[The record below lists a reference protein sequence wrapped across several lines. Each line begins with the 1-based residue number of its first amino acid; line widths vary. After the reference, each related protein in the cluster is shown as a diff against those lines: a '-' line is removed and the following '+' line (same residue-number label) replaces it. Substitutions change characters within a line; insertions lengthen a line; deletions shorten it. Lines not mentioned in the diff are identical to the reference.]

1 MSGSVSS
8 SSGVLQGSRYAQ
20 SLRQLPKD
28 GAQCAVPE
36 LFHQVYAPVGNSILL
51 SALIASLPPILLA
64 LLLAVMRV
72 APWRAAIAGATT
84 AFALAWLV
92 WGMPLSLTVAAATHG
107 MAYGLWP
114 ISWIVVSAVFF
125 YNLSV
130 ESGDFDVIR
139 RSLARLT
146 GDRRIQV
153 LLVAFCFGALIEGI
167 AGFGAPVAITA
178 AMLAGLGFEAVTA
191 AVLALIANTA
201 PVAFGSLGI
210 PVTTLG
216 GLLAPML
223 NSDAQTTTRALSA
236 MVGRQL
242 PIFSLL
248 IPAYLVTLYAGW
260 RRMLEVWPAVLTAG
274 LTFAIAQFTISNV
287 VGPELTDTLA
297 ALVSLA
303 SVALLL
309 RVWQPATEYH
319 GDLPTSSSSGDAA
332 GASDSGGRVV
342 RAYATYGI
350 LVIAVLIGQSGNFA
364 VMSKVPPPANVTA
377 LLRCGQI
384 GNKLCPEPWI
394 GESAATAPQGFRFP
408 VWEFGWPGA
417 YRVDNSKL
425 VALVQREAPVVAAS
439 SPYPLTFRLDFVAAA
454 GTLVLLSAL
463 LAFVPMVVCGLRPAA
478 LGRVFLQTLRQLRLP
493 ILTIAFILSIATVMN
508 YSGMTSS
515 MALALARTGWW
526 FPFFSAWLG
535 MIGVFL
541 TGSDTASNTLFGP
554 LQATTAQVAG
564 LNPIL
569 MGATNSSA
577 GVMGKMISPQNLSVG
592 AAGVGAVGR
601 EGEILR
607 RVLIHSIVLTT
618 LMGLLAML
626 QAYVV
631 PWMVPT
637 LAR

>member
-1 MSGSVSS
+1 MS
-8 SSGVLQGSRYAQ
+8 
-20 SLRQLPKD
+20 D
-28 GAQCAVPE
+28 
-36 LFHQVYAPVGNSILL
+36 LFHQVYSPVAGSILL
-51 SALIASLPPILLA
+51 SALVASLPPILLA
-64 LLLAVMRV
+64 LLLAIVRV
-72 APWRAAIAGATT
+72 PPWRAAVAGAAA
-84 AFALAWLV
+84 AFVLAWLV
-92 WGMPLSLTVAAATHG
+92 WSMPLGLTLAAATHG

-125 YNLSV
+125 YNLTV

-178 AMLAGLGFEAVTA
+178 AMLAGLGFEPIMA

-223 NSDAQTTTRALSA
+223 GSDAQTTTRALSA

-248 IPAYLVTLYAGW
+248 IPAYLVTLFAGW
-260 RRMLEVWPAVLTAG
+260 RRMIEVWPAVVTAG
-274 LTFAIAQFTISNV
+274 LTFAIGQFAISNF

-297 ALVSLA
+297 ALLSLSA
-303 SVALLL
+303 VAVLLKMW
-309 RVWQPATEYH
+309 RPAEEFT
-319 GDLPTSSSSGDAA
+319 G
-332 GASDSGGRVV
+332 GATTAVVHTGPADTGGRVT

-350 LVIAVLIGQSGNFA
+350 LVVTVLIGQSGNLA
-364 VMSKVPPPANVTA
+364 GMSKVRPPLNVTA
-377 LLRCGQI
+377 LLRCGQG
-384 GNKLCPEPWI
+384 GNSLCADPWI
-394 GESAATAPQGFRFP
+394 GQPASADPQGLRFP
-408 VWEFGWPGA
+408 VWEFSWPGA
-417 YRVDNSKL
+417 YRLDAGKPVP
-425 VALVQREAPVVAAS
+425 LVQREAPVVAKS
-439 SPYPLTFRLDFVAAA
+439 SPYALTYRLDFLATA
-454 GTLVLLSAL
+454 GTLVLLASLA
-463 LAFVPMVVCGLRPAA
+463 AFVPMLVSGAPASI
-478 LGRVFLQTLRQLRLP
+478 LGRAAGKTIRQLRLP
-493 ILTIAFILSIATVMN
+493 VVTIAFILSIATVMN

-515 MALALARTGWW
+515 MALALAHTGWA
-526 FPFFSAWLG
+526 FPFFSAFLG

-541 TGSDTASNTLFGP
+541 TGSDTSSNTLFGP
-554 LQATTAQVAG
+554 LQATTAGVLG

-601 EGEILR
+601 EGEILS
-607 RVLIHSIVLTT
+607 RVLMHSLILTT
-618 LMGLLAML
+618 LMGVLAMI

-631 PWMVPT
+631 PAMVPT
-637 LAR
+637 LTK

>member
-1 MSGSVSS
+1 
-8 SSGVLQGSRYAQ
+8 
-20 SLRQLPKD
+20 
-28 GAQCAVPE
+28 
-36 LFHQVYAPVGNSILL
+36 
-51 SALIASLPPILLA
+51 
-64 LLLAVMRV
+64 
-72 APWRAAIAGATT
+72 
-84 AFALAWLV
+84 
-92 WGMPLSLTVAAATHG
+92 
-107 MAYGLWP
+107 
-114 ISWIVVSAVFF
+114 VSAVFF

-153 LLVAFCFGALIEGI
+153 ILVAFCFGALIEGI

-178 AMLAGLGFEAVTA
+178 AMLAGLGFEPIMA

-223 NSDAQTTTRALSA
+223 GTDVQSTTRALSA

-242 PIFSLL
+242 PLFSLF
-248 IPAYLVTLYAGW
+248 IPAYLVALFAGW
-260 RRMLEVWPAVLTAG
+260 RRMVEVWPAVLTAG
-274 LTFAIAQFTISNV
+274 ATFAIGQFTISNF

-297 ALVSLA
+297 ALFSLA
-303 SVALLL
+303 SVSLLL
-309 RVWQPATEYH
+309 KVWRPAQEFT
-319 GDLPTSSSSGDAA
+319 GRGTPAIATIVGPVDTP
-332 GASDSGGRVV
+332 GRVG

-350 LVIAVLIGQSGNFA
+350 LVLTVLVGQSGNFA
-364 VMSKVPPPANVTA
+364 GMSTVRPPANVTA
-377 LLRCGQI
+377 LLRCGQG
-384 GNKLCPEPWI
+384 GNKLCPDPWI
-394 GESAATAPQGFRFP
+394 GQPASANPQGVRFP
-408 VWEFGWPGA
+408 VWEFSWPGA
-417 YRVDNSKL
+417 YRTEAGKP
-425 VALVQREAPVVAAS
+425 VALVQREAPVVAKS
-439 SPYPLTFRLDFVAAA
+439 SPYPLTFRLDFLAAA
-454 GTLVLLSAL
+454 GTLVFLAAL
-463 LAFVPMVVCGLRPAA
+463 VAFVPMVLCGVNPSAFARTW
-478 LGRVFLQTLRQLRLP
+478 GKTYRQLRLP
-493 ILTIAFILSIATVMN
+493 VVTIAFILSIATVMN

-515 MALALARTGWW
+515 MALALARTGRL

-541 TGSDTASNTLFGP
+541 TGSDTSSNTLFGP
-554 LQATTAQVAG
+554 LQATTAKVVG
-564 LNPIL
+564 FNPVL

-601 EGEILR
+601 EGEILS
-607 RVLIHSIVLTT
+607 RVLIHSLIFTT

-631 PWMVPT
+631 PWMVPK
-637 LAR
+637 L